1 MRTEPNQNRI
11 PIWDGRPSLLLAR
24 RFASGNATLLVILF
38 LGVACL
44 GCSRDGPPS
53 EPIAEGGQLPLPTEE
68 LDVEEILPPAT
79 AESIEYPSVDQWAD
93 ATPSQRARALRSFTQ
108 LKQRNVPVYP
118 GPLLVEDDKQV
129 QLQDARE
136 VARRAII
143 LWALALRAEGTP
155 KQEVAALIDKAD
167 AWDSVS
173 PSEREILQAAAI
185 EPPMADALVWRL
197 ESLWVM
203 LWALGHVEELRWPDD
218 MCNVPRLVEI
228 MRAQESDPAFIQEAT
243 LRGVDQILDAQ
254 DLTMRINWAIRETSL
269 REQATIPL
277 RLDWSGEVNWVPI
290 AQCPGVGVTEERHHA
305 LNWLV
310 QFLAPKNWDEVDTP
324 T

>member
-1 MRTEPNQNRI
+1 MMAN
-11 PIWDGRPSLLLAR
+11 SLTTFNGSFSPGHLPMGGCSPAWCSVALL
-24 RFASGNATLLVILF
+24 FA
-38 LGVACL
+38 VACL
-44 GCSRDGPPS
+44 GCTS
-53 EPIAEGGQLPLPTEE
+53 EPPPPKPIADRGKLAVPIEE
-68 LDVEEILPPAT
+68 LEVEEILPPAE
-79 AESIEYPSVDQWAD
+79 AESIEYPAVEQWD
-93 ATPSQRARALRSFTQ
+93 NSTPAQRARALRSFAE
-108 LKQRNVPVYP
+108 LKQRSVPVYP
-118 GPLLVEDDKQV
+118 GRLLVEDDDQV
-129 QLQDARE
+129 RLQDAAE

-155 KQEVAALIDKAD
+155 QEEVAALIDKAD

-173 PSEREILQAAAI
+173 PSEREIFQATSI
-185 EPPMADALVWRL
+185 EPGVADSLVWRL

-203 LWALGHVEELRWPDD
+203 LWALGHVEQLHWPDD

-228 MRAQESDPAFIQEAT
+228 MRAQESNPAFIQEAK
-243 LRGVDQILDAQ
+243 LRDVDQILDAQ
-254 DLTMRINWAIRETSL
+254 DLTMRINWAIRESSL

-290 AQCPGVGVTEERHHA
+290 VECPGVGVTEERHHA

-310 QFLAPKNWDEVDTP
+310 QFLAPENWDEVDTP

>member
-1 MRTEPNQNRI
+1 
-11 PIWDGRPSLLLAR
+11 
-24 RFASGNATLLVILF
+24 
-38 LGVACL
+38 
-44 GCSRDGPPS
+44 
-53 EPIAEGGQLPLPTEE
+53 
-68 LDVEEILPPAT
+68 
-79 AESIEYPSVDQWAD
+79 
-93 ATPSQRARALRSFTQ
+93 
-108 LKQRNVPVYP
+108 
-118 GPLLVEDDKQV
+118 
-129 QLQDARE
+129 
-136 VARRAII
+136 
-143 LWALALRAEGTP
+143 
-155 KQEVAALIDKAD
+155 
-167 AWDSVS
+167 
-173 PSEREILQAAAI
+173 
-185 EPPMADALVWRL
+185 
-197 ESLWVM
+197 
-203 LWALGHVEELRWPDD
+203 